1 MNRDDMSDD
10 MGDDM
15 NRDDPT
21 DAVFQDDLVLRIAD
35 LGTTRVRTLIGNDI
49 GPAGICSLTLADGS
63 TVHVDHAEPERLISV
78 DPRGD
83 APVLDRLIGAER
95 ARLVRT
101 AAPLGEDRGIRLP
114 GRRDGRDLR
123 AVSSRPRGGD
133 DARALGVAAA
143 LVTVHHD
150 EDELPLVR
158 AIAGIELADRADDLV
173 AARILDR
180 ADVAAVVDRSLDLA
194 LVEPTGIDLIGELG
208 MKLAYEVHQ
217 FLDRAVRSTSHAEDA
232 RVVRLRQALDAAE
245 IHRRR
250 DSDELRRRLLRDMA
264 DDSDDLFGGRV
275 AAMRAA
281 VTSMPLRAFSPD
293 MSAVELTPTVT
304 MTSPGRLRI
313 DWSTPPSGDWVRVLR
328 AGSQVLLALAPIVSD
343 DDGIWAETV
352 VPPDLGVGD
361 LVLDT
366 VAAIDTGGVT
376 PGTSVERV
384 RAAVDLGRM
393 AVAAA
398 VARRREARELWRRC
412 AEAWTELGDERRAL
426 RAMAYAHGDLEVT
439 RRETL
444 TDRVREVVDRP

>member
-1 MNRDDMSDD
+1 MSDD

-35 LGTTRVRTLIGNDI
+35 LGTTRVRTIIGNDI

-83 APVLDRLIGAER
+83 APVLDPLIGAER

-114 GRRDGRDLR
+114 GRRVGRDLR

-143 LVTVHHD
+143 LATVHHD
-150 EDELPLVR
+150 EDELPFVR
-158 AIAGIELADRADDLV
+158 AVAGIEFADRADDLI
-173 AARILDR
+173 AARIVDR

-208 MKLAYEVHQ
+208 MKLAFEVHQ
-217 FLDRAVRSTSHAEDA
+217 FLDRALRTTSHVEDVRA
-232 RVVRLRQALDAAE
+232 MRLRQALDAAE

-250 DSDELRRRLLRDMA
+250 DSYDVFD
-264 DDSDDLFGGRV
+264 GRV

-281 VTSMPLRAFSPD
+281 VTSMPLRAFSPG
-293 MSAVELTPTVT
+293 MSTVELTPTVT

-313 DWSTPPSGDWVRVLR
+313 IWSTPPSGDWVRVLR

-343 DDGIWAETV
+343 DDGVWAETV
-352 VPPDLGVGD
+352 VPPDLDVGD

-398 VARRREARELWRRC
+398 VGRRRDARELWRRC
-412 AEAWTELGDERRAL
+412 ADAWTELGDERRAL

-444 TDRVREVVDRP
+444 TDRVREAVDRP